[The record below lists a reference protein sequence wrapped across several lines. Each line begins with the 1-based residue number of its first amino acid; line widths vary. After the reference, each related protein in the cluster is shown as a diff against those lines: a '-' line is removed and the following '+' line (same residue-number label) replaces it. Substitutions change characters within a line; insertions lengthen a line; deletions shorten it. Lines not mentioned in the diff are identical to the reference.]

1 MWQEIYRAQIEA
13 LVQAA
18 HKFYRLRYQMGDG
31 GNLSVRVPDAPLMI
45 VKGTDVSFEEVSAQT
60 LVLCD
65 FDGNVQGGALRPS
78 KEALLHG
85 ALYRSLP
92 EIGAVMHCHSPWATA
107 WAAGHEELALSTH
120 HAGLKFSHQVP
131 VFDTHSYAV
140 PKEFFP
146 QITAYFQANPQR
158 NAFLLRMHGQ
168 VTMAKDMR
176 KAAYL
181 AELVEETAQI
191 AILSGL
197 HPGPKEN
204 RTTLC

>member
-1 MWQEIYRAQIEA
+1 MWYDAYQPQIEA
-13 LVQAA
+13 IEAAA

-45 VKGTDVSFEEVSAQT
+45 VKGTDVSFEEVSAKT

-65 FDGNVQGGALRPS
+65 FDGTVQAGEIRPS

-85 ALYRSLP
+85 ALYRCLP

-107 WAAGHEELALSTH
+107 WAAGHDELALSTH
-120 HAGLKFSHQVP
+120 HAELKFFRQVP
-131 VFDTHSYAV
+131 VFDTRSYAV

-146 QITAYFQANPQR
+146 QITGYFQAEPRR

-197 HPGPKEN
+197 AAQRMES
-204 RTTLC
+204 